1 MANRGSKDMRTYP
14 AIFSKDEAGIAVEF
28 PDLPGCFTCGKS
40 EEEAVAR
47 ALGLDLT
54 ARPRGSSSGREK
66 PRRIPEEPAL

>member
-40 EEEAVAR
+40 EEEAVA
-47 ALGLDLT
+47 LGLDLT

-66 PRRIPEEPAL
+66 PRKIPEEPAL

>member
-1 MANRGSKDMRTYP
+1 MRTYP

-54 ARPRGSSSGREK
+54 ARLRVSSSGREK
-66 PRRIPEEPAL
+66 PRKIPEEAAL